1 MDDTSRELRGN
12 SAWDIG
18 ILFQADV
25 IKKGGGGGT
34 DERLEAQI
42 IYTVSAVR
50 VTVSTVLTG
59 LGRVV
64 QR

>member
-25 IKKGGGGGT
+25 IKKGGGT